1 MLGRKE
7 RDMFHIIDIDNTLI
21 YTDVLNTKGYL
32 HGLASKGLEPL
43 ETVQRIT
50 RDSIHA
56 WYPELSVT
64 DLGEIVAAK
73 QKYVQDHM
81 QLSRLNDAI
90 AEVLAEQ
97 GASKCALWTAA
108 HPKRIHAL
116 LDFHG
121 VTGYTQIRYSSKS
134 ADDVKQAIQ
143 YFCHIFSCQ
152 PCELCFYE
160 DNHDVIRELQRHH
173 VTVKKVRMC

>member
-32 HGLASKGLEPL
+32 HGLASKGLAPL

-50 RDSIHA
+50 RDSIRD
-56 WYPELSVT
+56 WYPELSET
-64 DLGEIVAAK
+64 EIAEIVAAK
-73 QKYVQDHM
+73 QQYVNDHV
-81 QLSRLNDAI
+81 QVSRLNDSI
-90 AEVLAEQ
+90 AEVLATQ
-97 GASKCALWTAA
+97 GVSQCALWTAA
-108 HPKRIHAL
+108 HPKRIQAL

-121 VTGYTQIRYSSKS
+121 ITGYKHIRYSNKS
-134 ADDVKQAIQ
+134 AEDVKEAIP
-143 YFCHIFSCQ
+143 YFCQVFSCQ

-173 VTVKKVRMC
+173 VTVKEVLMC

>member
-32 HGLASKGLEPL
+32 HGLASKGLAPL

-50 RDSIHA
+50 RDSIRA
-56 WYPELSVT
+56 WYPELSET
-64 DLGEIVAAK
+64 EIAEIVAAK
-73 QKYVQDHM
+73 QQYVNDHV
-81 QLSRLNDAI
+81 QVSRLNDSI
-90 AEVLAEQ
+90 AEVLATHGVSQ
-97 GASKCALWTAA
+97 CALWTAA
-108 HPKRIHAL
+108 HPKRIQAL

-121 VTGYTQIRYSSKS
+121 ITGYRHIRYSNKS
-134 ADDVKQAIQ
+134 AEDVKEAIP
-143 YFCHIFSCQ
+143 YFCQVFSCQ

-160 DNHDVIRELQRHH
+160 DNHDVIRELQRHN
-173 VTVKKVRMC
+173 VTVKEVLMC

>member
-32 HGLASKGLEPL
+32 HGLASKGLAPL

-50 RDSIHA
+50 RDSIRA
-56 WYPELSVT
+56 WYPELSET
-64 DLGEIVAAK
+64 EIGEIVAAK
-73 QKYVQDHM
+73 QQYVNDHV
-81 QLSRLNDAI
+81 QVSRLNDSI
-90 AEVLAEQ
+90 AEVLATQ
-97 GASKCALWTAA
+97 GVSQCALWTAA
-108 HPKRIHAL
+108 HPKRIQAL

-121 VTGYTQIRYSSKS
+121 ITGYKHIKS
-134 ADDVKQAIQ
+134 VEDVKEAIL
-143 YFCHIFSCQ
+143 YFCHVFSCQ

-173 VTVKKVRMC
+173 VTVKEVLMC